1 MSDNPLD
8 RIPSFDRVSIPAV
21 VVSDDQDPSE
31 ALLELGIFEPISLQI
46 VMGED
51 PPDFSFGDGITP
63 NLAAVLEMDPDADES
78 DYTDQ
83 HAGMQLGSPESGPS
97 QQTRAA
103 TATLPAA
110 YGARPLAP
118 VRPRGG

>member
-21 VVSDDQDPSE
+21 VVSDDQDPSR
-31 ALLELGIFEPISLQI
+31 ALLELGIFDPISLQI

-51 PPDFSFGDGITP
+51 QPDFSFGDGINP
-63 NLAAVLEMDPDADES
+63 NLTAVLEMDQEVEPDFI
-78 DYTDQ
+78 DQ
-83 HAGMQLGSPESGPS
+83 PGGMQLGSPDSGPS
-97 QQTRAA
+97 QKTGAP

>member
-21 VVSDDQDPSE
+21 VVSDDEDLSQALAE
-31 ALLELGIFEPISLQI
+31 AGIFDPISLP
-46 VMGED
+46 VVLGED
-51 PPDFSFGDGITP
+51 QPDFSFADGITP
-63 NLAAVLEMDPDADES
+63 NLTAVLEPDQEVDEFDS
-78 DYTDQ
+78 TDQ
-83 HAGMQLGSPESGPS
+83 PAGIQLGSPQSGPS
-97 QQTRAA
+97 QQTHPA